1 MPSICKFQY
10 GGFPVEEKNVD
21 VAIIGS
27 GTAGLNAM
35 GQVRRTGKSFVLIN
49 GGEPGTTCARVGCMP
64 SKAMIQVAEDYH
76 RRTHL
81 GKYGV
86 DGHQAMTLDV
96 KEAMEHVQD
105 LRDTFVDRVLGNST
119 DNMPEDLFIQDYA
132 HFIEPTL
139 LEVGGQRI
147 RAGRVVI
154 ATGSRPLVPRPWQS
168 FGDRVLTTDDIF
180 ELEDLPASVA
190 VIGLGTIGLELG
202 QSLHRLGV
210 QVTGFDQLTTIA
222 GAQDPEVSK
231 CAIDLMSKEFP
242 IHLGQAAQIAEE
254 GDKMRVTAGETSVLV
269 DRVLCSIGRV
279 PNVENLELENL
290 GVELD
295 ARGIP
300 AYDRNSMQ
308 AGNLPIFIAGD
319 VDDERPI
326 LHEAGDEGKI
336 AGYNAARDEISS
348 FRRKVPMFINFC
360 DPNICA
366 VGRRWNDLD
375 QETTAVGQINFAP
388 VGRALI
394 MGKNKGVLRVY
405 GDKQSGVILGAEMIA
420 PKGENLAHLL
430 CWCIEQGLTVGRLL
444 RMPFY
449 HPVIEEALQAALY
462 DLYSKVDAKNEGLT
476 ELERI

>member
-1 MPSICKFQY
+1 M
-10 GGFPVEEKNVD
+10 EERSVD

-35 GQVRRTGKSFVLIN
+35 GQVRRARKSFVLIN

-81 GKYGV
+81 GKYGI
-86 DGHQAMTLDV
+86 DGHQGMTLDL

-119 DNMPEDLFIQDYA
+119 DNLPEDLFLQDYA
-132 HFIEPTL
+132 KFIEPTL
-139 LEVGGQRI
+139 LEVAGQRI

-154 ATGSRPLVPRPWQS
+154 ATGSRPLVPQAWKA
-168 FGDRVLTTDDIF
+168 FGERVLTTDEIF

-202 QSLHRLGV
+202 QSLHRMGV
-210 QVTGFDQLTTIA
+210 AVTGFDQLQTIA
-222 GAQDPEVSK
+222 GIQDPEVAAR
-231 CAIDLMSKEFP
+231 AIELMGKEFP

-254 GDKMRVTAGETSVLV
+254 GDKLRVTAGENSVLV
-269 DRVLCSIGRV
+269 DRVLCSVGRV
-279 PNVENLELENL
+279 PNVENLGLENL

-300 AYDRNSMQ
+300 EYDRNSMQ
-308 AGNLPIFIAGD
+308 VGDLPIFIAGD
-319 VDDERPI
+319 MNGERQV

-336 AGYNAARDEISS
+336 AGYNAARDQVAS
-348 FRRKVPMFINFC
+348 FRRKVPLLINFC

-366 VGRRWNDLD
+366 VGTRWNDLD

-394 MGKNKGVLRVY
+394 MGKNRGLLRVY
-405 GDKQSGVILGAEMIA
+405 ANKETGVILGSEMIA

-476 ELERI
+476 ELERIEAG

>member
-1 MPSICKFQY
+1 
-10 GGFPVEEKNVD
+10 VEERNVD

-35 GQVRRTGKSFVLIN
+35 GQVRRARKSFVLIN

-86 DGHQAMTLDV
+86 DGHQAMTLDI

-119 DNMPEDLFIQDYA
+119 DNLPEDLFIQEYA
-132 HFIEPTL
+132 KFIEPTL
-139 LEVGGQRI
+139 LEVAGQRI
-147 RAGRVVI
+147 RAERVVI
-154 ATGSRPLVPRPWQS
+154 ATGSRPLVPSAWKA
-168 FGDRVLTTDDIF
+168 FGERVLTTDDIF

-210 QVTGFDQLTTIA
+210 TVTGFDQLTTIA
-222 GAQDPEVSK
+222 GAQDPEVAA
-231 CAIDLMSKEFP
+231 CAIGLMGKEFP
-242 IHLGQAAQIAEE
+242 IHLGQAARIAEE
-254 GDKMRVTAGETSVLV
+254 GDQLRVTAGENSVLV

-279 PNVENLELENL
+279 PNVESLGLENL

-300 AYDRNSMQ
+300 EYDRNSMRV
-308 AGNLPIFIAGD
+308 GDLPVFIAGD
-319 VDDERPI
+319 VNGERQI

-336 AGYNAARDEISS
+336 AGYNAARDEIAS
-348 FRRKVPMFINFC
+348 FRRKVPLFINFC

-366 VGRRWNDLD
+366 VGTRWNDLD

-394 MGKNKGVLRVY
+394 MGKNKGMLRVY
-405 GDKQSGVILGAEMIA
+405 ADKQSGVVLGSEMIA

-462 DLYSKVDAKNEGLT
+462 DLYGKVEAKNEGLT
-476 ELERI
+476 ELEQI